1 MHNIFRTKKLMFDFY
16 FSAAKAPFLAKFRV
30 KPCGIQQLENLGMS
44 DAVDC
49 GDDTDGRKS
58 KDLPWQACIFK
69 VGDDVRQ
76 VCIVCLSSK
85 ETHFYRFFSI
95 QIW

>member
-1 MHNIFRTKKLMFDFY
+1 MMLELFY

-44 DAVDC
+44 DAVEDC
-49 GDDTDGRKS
+49 DVTDSREWKN
-58 KDLPWQACIFK
+58 LPWQACIFK

-76 VCIVCLSSK
+76 VLNFYPSIALDKAFFISSHMIIVG
-85 ETHFYRFFSI
+85 Y
-95 QIW
+95 

>member
-1 MHNIFRTKKLMFDFY
+1 
-16 FSAAKAPFLAKFRV
+16 
-30 KPCGIQQLENLGMS
+30 MS
-44 DAVDC
+44 DAIDC

-76 VCIVCLSSK
+76 VCNVWSYSKKTNLYRICVVVCYLQEK
-85 ETHFYRFFSI
+85 MYCCIGPDRQTFSAEI
-95 QIW
+95 FKYFLIYQF